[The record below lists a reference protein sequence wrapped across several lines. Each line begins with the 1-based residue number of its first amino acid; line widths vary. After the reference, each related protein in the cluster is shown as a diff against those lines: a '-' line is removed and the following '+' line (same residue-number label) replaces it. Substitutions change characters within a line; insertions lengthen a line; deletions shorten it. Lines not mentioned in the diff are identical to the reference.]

1 MIAWAYEQFACE
13 VTRSPTW
20 LGCSPMNGYC
30 RDKSYRESVCL
41 SFGLTTKHDKAM
53 WQWIYPLFALCNF
66 SCTSLLSVWG
76 ALVVDTRNI
85 IISQPYWTSICFI
98 LYARISVNLLLNFV
112 YFRLARGCGFYLYR
126 VELDPHVGYMD
137 SYTNKLRLRCMF
149 CLSADYKLHH
159 GTRLEY
165 WFLTLD

>member
-1 MIAWAYEQFACE
+1 MPILQ
-13 VTRSPTW
+13 V
-20 LGCSPMNGYC
+20 
-30 RDKSYRESVCL
+30 DD
-41 SFGLTTKHDKAM
+41 KHDKAM

-126 VELDPHVGYMD
+126 VELDPHIGYMD

-149 CLSADYKLHH
+149 CLSAGYKLHH

-165 WFLTLD
+165 WFLTLDWKIDYYYPTTESSLRCILFSKYIILAFR